1 MSQYRLFRL
10 WHIFREESNP
20 DQRYNEGDK
29 GKNGIEYCPA
39 HRSRSVPVYCGFV
52 AQIGACARPVE

>member
-39 HRSRSVPVYCGFV
+39 HRSCEM
-52 AQIGACARPVE
+52 QIKFHLYDGQKQRF